1 MNTIPAQEIKQRGI
15 SVVDKLLEKGPVHVI
30 SRNRPK
36 YVVMDEA
43 LDRDLLDDQEEAM
56 LARVRASL
64 ADVAAG
70 RVRRFENAEDL
81 LAHIMAYG
89 EDCEDE

>member
-15 SVVDKLLEKGPVHVI
+15 SAVDELLEKGPVHVI
-30 SRNRPK
+30 SRNRPR
-36 YVVMDEA
+36 YVVMDEEQYQE
-43 LDRDLLDDQEEAM
+43 LVENQEEAM
-56 LARVRASL
+56 LLRVRTSL

-70 RVRRFENAEDL
+70 RVKRFDNDDDL

-89 EDCEDE
+89 TSSTKD